1 MLFESTAARS
11 ERRAVASAR
20 VGPIKSYIENQ
31 ALCEVSPREGG
42 GGGGG
47 FGTPTF
53 HSWASNTT
61 EIVCSYRE
69 YTIHGNSSTSF
80 R

>member
-47 FGTPTF
+47 GGG
-53 HSWASNTT
+53 WYSNLPFLGFQH
-61 EIVCSYRE
+61 YR
-69 YTIHGNSSTSF
+69 NSV
-80 R
+80 